1 MGIRYNT
8 FQENISNNIF
18 YKGIYKGRF
27 FEIIYYRRDR
37 NGDIKMSDQNYQDFQ
52 DYNTEFQQEPMQS
65 QNSGNGQKKDALAI
79 VSLVLG
85 IVSLVVC
92 CCSGLFSVPF
102 GIGGI
107 ICAVLSKKNGKSG
120 MATAG
125 LVCSI
130 IGVVFGILST
140 ILGVL
145 MFVALLNDADAM
157 EAFTSMYYYY

>member
-1 MGIRYNT
+1 
-8 FQENISNNIF
+8 
-18 YKGIYKGRF
+18 
-27 FEIIYYRRDR
+27 
-37 NGDIKMSDQNYQDFQ
+37 MSDQNYQDYQ
-52 DYNTEFQQEPMQS
+52 DFNTEYQQEPRQP
-65 QNSGNGQKKDALAI
+65 QNNGNGQKDTLAV

-92 CCSGLFSVPF
+92 CCSGLFSMPF

-120 MATAG
+120 LAMAG

-140 ILGVL
+140 ILGAL

-157 EAFTSMYYYY
+157 ETFTSMYYYY

>member
-1 MGIRYNT
+1 
-8 FQENISNNIF
+8 
-18 YKGIYKGRF
+18 
-27 FEIIYYRRDR
+27 
-37 NGDIKMSDQNYQDFQ
+37 MSDQNYQDYQ
-52 DYNTEFQQEPMQS
+52 DYNTEYQQEPGQL
-65 QNSGNGQKKDALAI
+65 QNNGNGQKDTLAV

-107 ICAVLSKKNGKSG
+107 ICAALSKKNGKSG